1 MGYEPR
7 MRGRRFGRP
16 RTRKTSSR
24 ERREERPTSTFYRE
38 PEQVD
43 PTALSTNALNALRHL
58 GDQRFTLPPYGE
70 HFDRWLK
77 DVKGVLAEFE
87 RKLADA
93 ADQQYYDRT
102 QQALAGIEEAL
113 NKQIEEEKSSST
125 ETSNLQ
131 QQLTATEIELS
142 RMEHDYSKQTHEI
155 KRQHQKAAQKLRE
168 EIDELGKQRL
178 TILRKRTNF
187 LGRIFGRSDSTLEEK
202 TGTLQTKKKELG
214 ASENSLRKELVKY
227 RTDYDSKRKCLSEE
241 QKILRGKL
249 LERRGKT
256 LDDALE
262 IRRQA
267 CQELQQAVNDAL
279 ERVLKI
285 HPS

>member
-24 ERREERPTSTFYRE
+24 ERREERPTSTFYQE
-38 PEQVD
+38 PEHVD
-43 PTALSTNALNALRHL
+43 PTALSTNVLNALRHL
-58 GDQRFTLPPYGE
+58 GDQRFTLPPYTE

-87 RKLADA
+87 LKLADA
-93 ADQQYYDRT
+93 ADQQYHNRA

-113 NKQIEEEKSSST
+113 NKQNEEEKSSST

-202 TGTLQTKKKELG
+202 TGTLQAKKKELG
-214 ASENSLRKELVKY
+214 ASENSLGKELAKY
-227 RTDYDSKRKCLSEE
+227 RTDYDSKRKRLSEE
-241 QKILRGKL
+241 QKMLRGKL
-249 LERRGKT
+249 VERRGKT

-267 CQELQQAVNDAL
+267 CQELQQAVNEAL
-279 ERVLKI
+279 ERFLKI
-285 HPS
+285 HTS